1 MGYEK
6 FCKIFFSIIFIFVSV
21 NLIIWNFFTKDIL
34 TNSSEKH
41 TGDLSRMSYLTN
53 LNFERK
59 NLRTLEKKM
68 IDINSYNSQNIDMI
82 TIGDSFSNGGAGGEN
97 RYYQDYLATKSNLN
111 ILNLHNL
118 PNSRNSLETI
128 VYLNNSGFL
137 EKNKVKFILVECV
150 QWAIFDRFSFDL
162 DVTKNIDI
170 NEIHKIYGF
179 NTSKKEIK
187 ENLLPDVSFI
197 NTGNFKFLAY
207 NFLYNFSDKAFFSSV
222 YKAQLDDNYFS
233 LDKKDLIFY
242 LNDIKYLRKINDE
255 NLRVVNDNLNALSN
269 LLSKSNIKLIFMPA
283 VNKYDL
289 YSPYIINNKYPKD
302 ELFDK
307 FRKLGKNYIF
317 VDTKKILATQLEKKE
332 KDIFYIDDAHWS
344 FKASDFITTELSKEL
359 SK

>member
-6 FCKIFFSIIFIFVSV
+6 FCKIFFSIIFIFVSI

-34 TNSSEKH
+34 TNSSEKY

-82 TIGDSFSNGGAGGEN
+82 TIGDSFSNGRAGGEN

-118 PNSRNSLETI
+118 PNSRNTLETI
-128 VYLNNSGFL
+128 IYLLNSGFL
-137 EKNKVKFILVECV
+137 EKNKVKFVLVESV
-150 QWAIFDRFSFDL
+150 QRAVFDRFSFNLDL
-162 DVTKNIDI
+162 TKNMSID
-170 NEIHKIYGF
+170 EIYKIYDF
-179 NTSKKEIK
+179 NTSNKEIK

-207 NFLYNFSDKAFFSSV
+207 NFLYNFSDKAFFSLV

-233 LDKKDLIFY
+233 LNSKDFIFY
-242 LNDIKYLRKINDE
+242 LSDIKYLKKINDE
-255 NLRVVNDNLNALSN
+255 NLRVVNDNLNTLADF
-269 LLSKSNIKLIFMPA
+269 LSKSNIKLIFMPA

-289 YSPYIINNKYPKD
+289 YSPYIVNNKYPKD
-302 ELFDK
+302 EFFDK
-307 FRKLGKNYIF
+307 FRKLDKNYIF

-332 KDIFYIDDAHWS
+332 KDIFYIDDTHWS